1 MLHGFA
7 HGSVH
12 LDAVAVEPALA
23 ADVNAL
29 GLRSLDTLTLA
40 LRKLPMLARG
50 SVETATLLVLF
61 A

>member
-1 MLHGFA
+1 
-7 HGSVH
+7 VH

-50 SVETATLLVLF
+50 SVETATLLVLL